1 MTLAFWRSRQ
11 ARRRSSVPG
20 SWQTSQSVAAD
31 LHRRMHL
38 AVTHTRR
45 TLEDARRCGTSTDR
59 FDVLCDDLETAAAV
73 IDDQL
78 VHASRL
84 PIDPRQKALR
94 ELRYRIVELER
105 TGDRI
110 GRTALEATSPLTGG
124 VDAALRAINQRLDL
138 TIEARTEL
146 RELEP

>member
-1 MTLAFWRSRQ
+1 MALAFWRSRQ
-11 ARRRSSVPG
+11 AQRRSNVPG

-31 LHRRMHL
+31 LHRRMHRAL
-38 AVTHTRR
+38 DQTRR
-45 TLEDARRCGTSTDR
+45 TLADARRCGTSTDR
-59 FDVLCDDLETAAAV
+59 YDVLCEDLATAAAA

-78 VHASRL
+78 LHASRL
-84 PIDPRQKALR
+84 PFDPRHKALR

-110 GRTALEATSPLTGG
+110 GRTALDATSPLSGG

-138 TIEARTEL
+138 TIEARAEL

>member
-11 ARRRSSVPG
+11 AQRRSNVPA

-31 LHRRMHL
+31 LHRRMHRSL
-38 AVTHTRR
+38 DHTRR
-45 TLEDARRCGTSTDR
+45 TLADARRCGTSTDR
-59 FDVLCDDLETAAAV
+59 FDVLCDDLATTAAA

-78 VHASRL
+78 LHASRL
-84 PIDPRQKALR
+84 PLDPRQKALR

-124 VDAALRAINQRLDL
+124 VDSALRAINQRLDL
-138 TIEARTEL
+138 TIEARAEL